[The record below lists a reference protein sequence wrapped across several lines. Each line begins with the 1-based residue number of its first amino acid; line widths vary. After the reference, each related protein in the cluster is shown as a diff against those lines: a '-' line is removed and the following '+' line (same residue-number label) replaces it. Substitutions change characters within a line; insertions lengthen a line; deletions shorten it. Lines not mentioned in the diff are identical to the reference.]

1 MKRFTNACVRYV
13 ERLMPDPFL
22 LAVLLT
28 VVAVIAVFV
37 FVPNTSPGGLL
48 DAWFSGVWGPK
59 NIFAFALQ
67 MIIILVAG
75 YTLAEAPIVRRGL
88 DRVAALP
95 RTQFQAA
102 LVCFFAAA
110 IASLL
115 NWGLGLVVGALVARR
130 VALRMPDLHF
140 GYIVAAGYAGFIVWA
155 SGLSSSIALANTDP
169 NSSLNVIQT
178 LVGRSLTLWDSLAQP
193 ANWVPVLAM
202 LLIVP
207 LLLRAMLPNT
217 VLRPDK
223 ALFEEDEADR
233 ESERQRAGRKNGD
246 GDSGR
251 ESGRDRDT
259 DRDGGGV
266 LHPTGDGS
274 GAGTVET
281 AERTRTVTE
290 TVTRRTPAQRLENM
304 WIINVVLA
312 AAGIAYFV
320 RSGFTVDITSMVML
334 FTVLGL
340 LLHWTPAR
348 FIAAFTNAA
357 KTAGPLILQYPL
369 YGGIIALL
377 GYAPAAGVHS
387 LAVVISDG
395 ISAAANNTTLPFF
408 HFLASNIITLFVPSG
423 GGHWAVQGPVAVQSA
438 IDLGQTSSGYLGKL
452 SMSVAA
458 GEQVA
463 NMIQPFW
470 LLPVLAIAKLSV
482 RDVMGFTVI
491 LFLVGLAVFG
501 LAFLLIPAV
510 G

>member
-48 DAWFSGVWGPK
+48 DAWFAGVWGPK

-95 RTQFQAA
+95 KTQFQAA

-110 IASLL
+110 VASLL
-115 NWGLGLVVGALVARR
+115 NWGLGLVVGALMARR
-130 VALRMPDLHF
+130 VALRMPDIHF
-140 GYIVAAGYAGFIVWA
+140 GYLVAAGYAGFIVWA

-169 NSSLNVIQT
+169 NSSLNVVQS
-178 LVGRSLTLWDSLAQP
+178 LVGRSLTLWDALAQP

-202 LLIVP
+202 LVLVP
-207 LLLRAMLPNT
+207 LLLRSMLPNT
-217 VLRPDK
+217 VLRPDQ

-233 ESERQRAGRKNGD
+233 EFDRQHPGR
-246 GDSGR
+246 R
-251 ESGRDRDT
+251 HRDRDG
-259 DRDGGGV
+259 DV
-266 LHPTGDGS
+266 VEPPTGDGS

-290 TVTRRTPAQRLENM
+290 TVARPTLAQRLENM
-304 WIINVVLA
+304 WLINLVLA

-348 FIAAFTNAA
+348 FIAAFTSAA
-357 KTAGPLILQYPL
+357 KTAGPLVLQYPL

-377 GYAPAAGVHS
+377 GYAPSADADS
-387 LAVVISDG
+387 LAVVISNG
-395 ISAAANNTTLPFF
+395 ISAAANSTTLPFF
-408 HFLASNIITLFVPSG
+408 HFLASNVITLFVPSG

-438 IDLGQTSSGYLGKL
+438 IDLHQTSAGYLGKL

-470 LLPVLAIAKLSV
+470 LLPVLAIAKLNV
-482 RDVMGFTVI
+482 RDVMGFTVV
-491 LFLVGLAVFG
+491 LFLVGLVVFG
-501 LAFLLIPAV
+501 LAFLLIPAI
-510 G
+510 